1 MLLDKIK
8 ALAAQHQADNI
19 ATRRHLHAHPEL
31 SYQEFE
37 TSKYVQARLTE
48 IGIPFTVIATTGVL
62 GIIEG
67 KNPTK
72 RVIALR
78 ADMDALPIIEENTID
93 YKSTN
98 EGVMHACGHDVH
110 TTILLGAAKVL
121 WTLRDEFEGTIK
133 LLFQPGEEKNP
144 GGASYMIRDGALE
157 NPKPQGIVGLHVHP
171 GLNEGKLSFRKGRVM
186 ASADELYVS
195 IKGPGGHAATPHQ
208 TVDTILVA
216 AQLIQSL
223 QTIISRNRNPQNPSK
238 RVIALR
244 ADMDA
249 LPIIEENKIDYK
261 SNNDGVMH
269 ACGHDVHTT
278 ILLGAA
284 KILWSLREEFEGTI
298 KLLFQPGEEKN
309 PGGATYM
316 IRDGALENPKPQ
328 GIVGLHVHPG
338 LNEGKL
344 SFRKGRVMA
353 SADELYIS
361 IKGPGGHA
369 ATPHQTVDTILV
381 AAQLIQSLQTII
393 ARNRNPQN
401 PSVLSICSIHG
412 GNTTNVIPS
421 EVKLMGTFRAMD
433 EVWRF
438 QAHDLM
444 LQQAKG
450 IAIATGAEIDFRV
463 DVGYPTVDN
472 EPILTEAAWR
482 LADAY
487 MGKENV
493 EETEKRMGAEDFGY
507 YSQVIPGCF
516 FRLGVRNES
525 AGIVHN
531 VHTPHFN
538 IDEAAIEQGVGMM
551 AWLGTQL

>member
-1 MLLDKIK
+1 MLLEKIK
-8 ALAAQHQADNI
+8 ALASAGQPENI

-37 TSKYVQARLTE
+37 TCKYVQAQLSK

-67 KNPTK
+67 KNP
-72 RVIALR
+72 
-78 ADMDALPIIEENTID
+78 
-93 YKSTN
+93 
-98 EGVMHACGHDVH
+98 
-110 TTILLGAAKVL
+110 
-121 WTLRDEFEGTIK
+121 
-133 LLFQPGEEKNP
+133 
-144 GGASYMIRDGALE
+144 
-157 NPKPQGIVGLHVHP
+157 
-171 GLNEGKLSFRKGRVM
+171 
-186 ASADELYVS
+186 
-195 IKGPGGHAATPHQ
+195 
-208 TVDTILVA
+208 
-216 AQLIQSL
+216 
-223 QTIISRNRNPQNPSK
+223 SK

-249 LPIIEENKIDYK
+249 LPIVEENNIDYK
-261 SNNDGVMH
+261 STKEGVMH

-309 PGGATYM
+309 PGGASYM
-316 IRDGALENPKPQ
+316 IRDGALQNPIPQ
-328 GIVGLHVHPG
+328 GIIGLHVHPG
-338 LNEGKL
+338 LDFGKL

-353 SADELYIS
+353 SADELYVS

-381 AAQLIQSLQTII
+381 AAQLITSLQTII
-393 ARNRNPQN
+393 SRNRNPQN
-401 PSVLSICSIHG
+401 PSVLSICSIQG
-412 GNTTNVIPS
+412 GHTTNVIPS

-433 EVWRF
+433 EDWRF
-438 QAHDLM
+438 KAHELM
-444 LQQAKG
+444 MQQAKG
-450 IAIATGAEIDFRV
+450 LAIATGAEIDFKV

-472 EPILTEAAWR
+472 EPVITAAAWK
-482 LADAY
+482 LADQY
-487 MGKENV
+487 MGADKV

-516 FRLGVRNES
+516 FRLGVRNET

-531 VHTPHFN
+531 VHTPVFN
-538 IDEAAIEQGVGMM
+538 VDERAIEHGVGMM
-551 AWLGTQL
+551 AWLGVSLFA